1 MPRRGTPMGKKG
13 RKVECRT
20 HGSDHRFQGS
30 PHSSPPLH
38 LVWGRIVH
46 CPSLHGLPALD
57 MGLLI
62 LPLCTTA
69 SIHATVSSGIR
80 TLTCFLQ

>member
-1 MPRRGTPMGKKG
+1 MGKKG
-13 RKVECRT
+13 EKWGLHLT

-30 PHSSPPLH
+30 PHSSSPLH
-38 LVWGRIVH
+38 LVWGRTVH
-46 CPSLHGLPALD
+46 CPSLHDLPALD

-80 TLTCFLQ
+80 TLTFFLQ